1 MGALVPT
8 GRSALQGSHSF
19 ARLAGLFALLAVLG
33 AASFCSAPSAL
44 ADSQAIVNAAASQ
57 AGRPYCWDGG
67 DENGPT
73 HAAGDLG
80 NGGCGGSTIGFDC
93 TGLAI
98 FAVYQG
104 TGISGLPHDGEGNK
118 WAAKGTAIMNQA
130 DLQPG
135 DIVFFG
141 GTFGNFDHAGI
152 YVGNGMVWDAEDYNV
167 PVQKHSLAWIENSLP
182 FVGAVRF
189 TGSPPGGGSPPPPP
203 PADNRMVAITG
214 SSALVMQQFGVT
226 GWVTQLQSGDAKKM
240 ALAGDRS
247 AAITGCGGLVSQ
259 QFGVTGWVTQ
269 LQCGDAQ
276 AVALSG
282 DRMAAITGCGGLVS
296 QQFGVTGWV
305 TQLQCGDA
313 QAVGLDG
320 STGYVKVQPFAPPTP
335 AMNTTPAANT
345 TPGSATT
352 TRTTACH
359 TAMST
364 EAADLN
370 SYLAARQKLRRAKSR
385 ERRVQLSRQ
394 AAQKSAIWR
403 AAVKWR
409 KLAC

>member
-1 MGALVPT
+1 MTAATLTLPSMGGLVPT

-19 ARLAGLFALLAVLG
+19 ARLVGLFALLAVLG

-118 WAAKGTAIMNQA
+118 WAAKGTAIMNQP

-152 YVGNGMVWDAEDYNV
+152 YVGNGMVWDAENYNV

-182 FVGAVRF
+182 FVGAARF
-189 TGSPPGGGSPPPPP
+189 TGSPPGGGSPPPP

-276 AVALSG
+276 AV
-282 DRMAAITGCGGLVS
+282 
-296 QQFGVTGWV
+296 
-305 TQLQCGDA
+305 
-313 QAVGLDG
+313 GLDG
-320 STGYVKVQPFAPPTP
+320 STGYVKAQPFAPSTP
-335 AMNTTPAANT
+335 AMNTTPLPQSPAANT
-345 TPGSATT
+345 TRGSATT
-352 TRTTACH
+352 ARTPACR

-385 ERRVQLSRQ
+385 EQRVQLSRQ

-409 KLAC
+409 KRAC